1 MDFNYE
7 ENQIEKNDSVP
18 VEEPSPQENEYRY
31 AGFWMRYWAYLIDV
45 IIIFSI
51 NGILLSPL
59 LFINEGFPLEIGFWT
74 VNGILAGIIYYVY
87 FLLMTKFWGQT
98 VGKMILGIKVISEN
112 EETPLLWSDLIFREV
127 IGRFIQNVIFILK
140 LLYLVIAFSPK
151 KQGIHDMIG
160 NTKVIH
166 V

>member
-1 MDFNYE
+1 MDSNYE
-7 ENQIEKNDSVP
+7 EDQVVKTESVSM
-18 VEEPSPQENEYRY
+18 EEPSPQENEYKY

-59 LFINEGFPLEIGFWT
+59 LFINGGIPLEIGFWT

-98 VGKMILGIKVISEN
+98 VGKMILGIKVIRED
-112 EETPLLWSDLIFREV
+112 EETLLWSDLIFREV
-127 IGRFIQNVIFILK
+127 IWRFIHNVIFILK
-140 LLYLVIAFSPK
+140 LLYLVIAFSPEK
-151 KQGIHDMIG
+151 KGVHDMIG